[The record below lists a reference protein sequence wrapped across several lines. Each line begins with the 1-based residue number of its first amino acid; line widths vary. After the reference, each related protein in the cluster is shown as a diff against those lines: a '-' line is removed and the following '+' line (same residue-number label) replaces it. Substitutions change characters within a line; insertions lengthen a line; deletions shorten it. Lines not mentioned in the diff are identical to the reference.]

1 MTSEP
6 ISTTAEMP
14 IEAAITLMTQYGVHQ
29 LPVVEG
35 ARPIGML
42 GLRQAVQHAR
52 GRSGIGLGF

>member
-6 ISTTAEMP
+6 ISTTADTP

-35 ARPIGML
+35 GRPIGML
-42 GLRQAVQHAR
+42 GLRQAIQAVRA
-52 GRSGIGLGF
+52 RSGIGLGF